1 MEIKILGFFVI
12 FLVCLIIPNAEA
24 QLSVGEKAKQELVE
38 ITIDFDGLIKVKHVI
53 DSSSMPGQI
62 DFIKGTVSNLLVTSE
77 SGVKQQSNVIGENTG
92 LLIMPNDEKT
102 IVEYSLDNAL
112 FQENGLWKWDFL
124 YLESTNFIIP
134 STVDLLFLNDR
145 PLYLQEGEKGFR
157 CHGCQVVLEY
167 SIDEPKHFEEIIWED
182 KTFLV
187 EIRTLTEIDNFTF
200 SQQEKKLSFFVS
212 EDDQFITVVIPLEL
226 LWEPY
231 LVLVDDEQIV
241 HYQFFENDTHAW
253 LNLRPESS
261 GEVSIIGTTVVPEFP
276 LVAPLVVVGLII
288 VLAAPL
294 VRKFNLH

>member
-1 MEIKILGFFVI
+1 MS
-12 FLVCLIIPNAEA
+12 N
-24 QLSVGEKAKQELVE
+24 LSVTG
-38 ITIDFDGLIKVKHVI
+38 
-53 DSSSMPGQI
+53 
-62 DFIKGTVSNLLVTSE
+62 E
-77 SGVKQQSNVIGENTG
+77 SGVKQQANVIDENRG
-92 LLIMPNDEKT
+92 LLIMPGDEKT

-134 STVDLLFLNDR
+134 PGVDLLFLNDR
-145 PLYLQEGEKGFR
+145 PLYLQGEKGFR

-200 SQQEKKLSFFVS
+200 SQSEKKLSFFVS

-231 LVLVDDEQIV
+231 VVLVDNEQFV

-253 LNLRPESS
+253 LNLRPELS

-276 LVAPLVVVGLII
+276 LVAPLIVVGLII
-288 VLAAPL
+288 VLATPL